1 MDPRRLLTFR
11 EVARRRS
18 FSRAGEELALTQPA
32 VSQQVSSLERQLGV
46 RLLDRGPGGPTPT
59 EAGAL
64 LLAHAD
70 AIADRLAQAG
80 AQVAELAA
88 AERETLRVG
97 AFPSALASVIPAAI
111 ARLREQLPEVQVEA
125 AEGSGEELGRGGRGR
140 HAARGDVLP
149 GRRGR
154 AAPARGDR
162 APRAGRRGDAGRAAA
177 RPPLAGRERLRLGEL
192 AERDVDGAVAR
203 PPDLPRLR
211 GGRLRA
217 ADQLR
222 HARRAGGARPRAQ
235 RARRHARARAGRRSC
250 STTWRSC
257 RSRARSRGARCT
269 RSRPRRARA
278 RRRSPSWPTSAPD
291 AGSSPP
297 TPTPR
302 REAPCSARCWR
313 PRS

>member
-70 AIADRLAQAG
+70 AIADRIAQAD

-125 AEGSGEELGRGGRGR
+125 TEASGEELGEAVAAGML
-140 HAARGDVLP
+140 HAAMCFQDAEAEPRRPEGTERHELGGEVMQAVLP
-149 GRRGR
+149 PGH
-154 AAPARGDR
+154 
-162 APRAGRRGDAGRAAA
+162 
-177 RPPLAGRERLRLGEL
+177 PLAGRARLGLADLADETWSAPSRDSL
-192 AERDVDGAVAR
+192 IFRACVAAGFEPRINFVTRDVLAAHGLVRSGLAVTLMPDLVAERFEDVAIVPLDG
-203 PPDLPRLR
+203 PQPRRSLYA
-211 GGRLRA
+211 LTPA
-217 ADQLR
+217 A
-222 HARRAGGARPRAQ
+222 GAR
-235 RARRHARARAGRRSC
+235 
-250 STTWRSC
+250 
-257 RSRARSRGARCT
+257 
-269 RSRPRRARA
+269 
-278 RRRSPSWPTSAPD
+278 
-291 AGSSPP
+291 
-297 TPTPR
+297 
-302 REAPCSARCWR
+302 EAALVFVANLRV
-313 PRS
+313 